1 LGIVPIFAPG
11 TGAFMPQFFRPLLR
25 LGALAALLPLSGCV
39 GFPFGGMFMSDRE
52 CMTRVMYFESN
63 RSSEEGMI
71 AVGTVVMNR
80 VASRQFPNTICGVVR
95 QPGQFTQSLYGRMH
109 GRGLALASDA
119 AYRVMHGERAANVGG
134 AMYFHTAGLHFP
146 YTNMHYTWVAGG
158 NAFYEKW

>member
-1 LGIVPIFAPG
+1 
-11 TGAFMPQFFRPLLR
+11 MPQLFRPVLAVA
-25 LGALAALLPLSGCV
+25 ALATALPLSGCV
-39 GFPFGGMFMSDRE
+39 GFPFAGMFMSDRE

-63 RSSEEGMI
+63 RSDEQGMI

-80 VASRQFPNTICGVVR
+80 LASPGFPKDICGVVR
-95 QPGQFTQSLYGRMH
+95 QPNQFTNTLYGPMR

-119 AYRVMHGERAANVGG
+119 AYRVMHGERDPNIGG
-134 AMYFHTAGLHFP
+134 AMYFHTAGLSFP